1 MTILSLRNS
10 VNHAPLRRGVLLIAL
25 TLASF
30 ALSPTARAQ
39 LASTSEMAGGGSVFQ
54 TGAGRITHGFE
65 VHCGSDANPS
75 SITNNLDINWGPDKK
90 RHHFQLDPVLISAD
104 CFYDPSVGSPNPP
117 PAGFNTII
125 GDGTGKLDGK
135 IGATIHFKFTD
146 AGEPG
151 GANGTPPPDTA
162 AFLITDASGT
172 VVLSVGDTA
181 LTYGNHQ
188 AISQ

>member
-30 ALSPTARAQ
+30 ALSSTARAQ
-39 LASTSEMAGGGSVFQ
+39 LLTSEMAGGGSVFQ
-54 TGAGRITHGFE
+54 GTVRITHGFE
-65 VHCGSDANPS
+65 VHCGSAIND
-75 SITNNLDINWGPDKK
+75 NNLDINWGPDKK
-90 RHHFQLDPVLISAD
+90 RHHFQLDPVLISSD
-104 CFYDPSVGSPNPP
+104 CFFDPSIGSPNPP
-117 PAGFNTII
+117 LAVFNTIV

-135 IGATIHFKFTD
+135 SGATIHFTFTD

-151 GANGTPPPDTA
+151 GTNGTPPPDTA